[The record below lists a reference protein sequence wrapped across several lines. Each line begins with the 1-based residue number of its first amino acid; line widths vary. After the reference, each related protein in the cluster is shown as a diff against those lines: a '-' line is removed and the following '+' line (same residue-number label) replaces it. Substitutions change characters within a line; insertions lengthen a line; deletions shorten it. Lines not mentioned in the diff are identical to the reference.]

1 MYTCRAYSLVLKC
14 ISVIPTLFL
23 NCLQSCTANTYR
35 KSKFGGKWAFSCDL
49 TALVC
54 GLVSF
59 VLLVLPFVVVFS
71 MAGSG
76 MFALGSLF
84 KDHIKNLTVTVIN
97 DYIPD
102 EEEQM

>member
-1 MYTCRAYSLVLKC
+1 MDSKH
-14 ISVIPTLFL
+14 ISQVEI
-23 NCLQSCTANTYR
+23 
-35 KSKFGGKWAFSCDL
+35 GGRWAFSCDL

-59 VLLVLPFVVVFS
+59 VLLVLPFVIVFS

-84 KDHIKNLTVTVIN
+84 KEHIKNLTGIITT
-97 DYIPD
+97 DHSSALTA
-102 EEEQM
+102 MR